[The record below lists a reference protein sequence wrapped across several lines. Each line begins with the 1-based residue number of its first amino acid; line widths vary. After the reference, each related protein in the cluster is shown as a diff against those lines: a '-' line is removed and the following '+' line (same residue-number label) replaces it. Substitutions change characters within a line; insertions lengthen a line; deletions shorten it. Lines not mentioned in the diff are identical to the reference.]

1 MADAFTVLNPGVGGD
16 VMDETGVSY
25 GSAPLVRKRP
35 RVVLTG
41 EGIDDIV
48 DAKGTLPNNE
58 DIGLVVREAR
68 KGQSTSANSI
78 PVVVASDQT
87 VGRSNVIV
95 FQQIIG
101 TSETQLSDNAIS
113 LSVTIKS
120 MDSND
125 GVVYLG
131 IFGVTNSNGF
141 ELSAGESISISI
153 DNTNRLYAIASSINQ
168 KLCIIGI

>member
-1 MADAFTVLNPGVGGD
+1 
-16 VMDETGVSY
+16 MDETGVSY

-101 TSETQLSDNAIS
+101 LSETQLLDKSIS

>member
-1 MADAFTVLNPGVGGD
+1 MADAYTVLNPGVGGD

-101 TSETQLSDNAIS
+101 LSETQLLDKSIS

>member
-1 MADAFTVLNPGVGGD
+1 MSDDYTILNPGIGGD
-16 VMDETGVSY
+16 VMDETAVSY
-25 GSAPLVRKRP
+25 DAAPLVRKRP
-35 RVVLTG
+35 RVVVTG
-41 EGIDDIV
+41 EGADDV
-48 DAKGTLPNNE
+48 VTTTGTLPNDG

-95 FQQIIG
+95 FQEIIG

-120 MDSND
+120 MDSNN

-153 DNTNRLYAIASSINQ
+153 DNTNRLYAIASLIDQ

>member
-1 MADAFTVLNPGVGGD
+1 MSDDYTILNPGIGGD
-16 VMDETGVSY
+16 VMDETAVSY
-25 GSAPLVRKRP
+25 DAAPLVRKRP
-35 RVVLTG
+35 RVVVTG
-41 EGIDDIV
+41 EGADDV
-48 DAKGTLPNNE
+48 VTTTGTLPNDG

-95 FQQIIG
+95 FQEIIG
-101 TSETQLSDNAIS
+101 TSEMQLSDNAIS

-120 MDSND
+120 INSND

-131 IFGVTNSNGF
+131 VFGVTNSNGF
-141 ELSAGESISISI
+141 ELNAGESISISI